1 MSMSSKPIS
10 SPSWLLGAGRDVLG
24 LVLVLVAA
32 VRRQYATVD
41 AAPTTAAKLFGELQN
56 QCWCLRVLSVAG
68 IADEP
73 NERVVGSRGATAG
86 LKVRYPVGANRGE
99 R

>member
-1 MSMSSKPIS
+1 MSSKPIS

-32 VRRQYATVD
+32 VRRQYTTVD
-41 AAPTTAAKLFGELQN
+41 AAPTTAAKLFGEPQR
-56 QCWCLRVLSVAG
+56 QCCRLLVLCVAG
-68 IADEP
+68 SADEP

-86 LKVRYPVGANRGE
+86 LKVRDSVGADCGE